1 MTDHPRL
8 SLLIAGMCRVRHCHK
23 NGKGRSQIA

>member
-8 SLLIAGMCRVRHCHK
+8 SLLIAGMCRVWH
-23 NGKGRSQIA
+23 QP